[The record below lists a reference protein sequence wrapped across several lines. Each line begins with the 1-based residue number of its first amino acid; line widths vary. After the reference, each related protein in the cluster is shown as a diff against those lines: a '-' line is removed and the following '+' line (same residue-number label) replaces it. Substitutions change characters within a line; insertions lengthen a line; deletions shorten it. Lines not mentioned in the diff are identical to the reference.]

1 MINKSV
7 LAAVAGLALSGVA
20 ASDASAITVNDQYW
34 GGLSVPSESNADI
47 FGGDKYSVT
56 SMDANRVGLD
66 LNVVIS
72 TNYVAN
78 IGDAGTFLGSLF
90 IGSGPISY
98 AGTGPEYREDTY
110 VANPGRFSHAFDFDT
125 ANEGV
130 TGGSGAG
137 SLWNL
142 AGGSVSTS
150 TVRLDQAVDRTGG
163 SDTGLNGTWTISA
176 GSITFN
182 ISNFFAN
189 NIGIDTTSLI
199 LAWTMS
205 CGNDVIIAD
214 GLNFGRP
221 GEATD
226 VPLPAA
232 AWFLLSGL
240 AGMGYLK
247 RRQTKQA

>member
-20 ASDASAITVNDQYW
+20 ATEASAITINDQYW
-34 GGLSVPSESNADI
+34 GGLSVPAESNADI
-47 FGGDKYSVT
+47 FGGDVYSVT
-56 SMDANRVGLD
+56 SMDANRVGQD
-66 LNVVIS
+66 LTVTIN
-72 TNYVAN
+72 TNYVN
-78 IGDAGTFLGSLF
+78 FIGDAGTYLGSLF

-98 AGTGPEYREDTY
+98 AGTGPEYKEDTY
-110 VANPGRFSHAFDFDT
+110 SGNPTRFSHVFDFDT
-125 ANEGV
+125 ANSSIF
-130 TGGSGAG
+130 GGNGTG
-137 SLWNL
+137 SLFTK
-142 AGGSVSTS
+142 GTVETS
-150 TVRLDQAVDRTGG
+150 TVRLEQAVDSSGG
-163 SDTGLNGTWTISA
+163 QDTGINGTWSISA

-182 ISNFFAN
+182 ISNFFAT

-214 GLNFGRP
+214 GLDFGRP
-221 GEATD
+221 GSGQSSD

-247 RRQTKQA
+247 RRQSKQA